1 MIASRNVDRL
11 KAAVDEMRSL
21 IPADSSACIEYQQCN
36 VRKEDQVGF
45 NIGKYGWKMK
55 DENER

>member
-36 VRKEDQVGF
+36 VRKEDQVTLYA
-45 NIGKYGWKMK
+45 K
-55 DENER
+55 